1 MTTSTIAKISRC
13 RATNRRQAL
22 PVSGSHPAVNRQ
34 IAIVAGTHVA
44 KYESCNVSAATLRLS
59 RSLCANQIPWATL
72 TAARKIQNPMA
83 SAQCHR
89 VIAIMSADAQD
100 TRLNTSVIGVSWP
113 FGAIAT
119 TLIVMVLP
127 SAEML
132 LTPLLFTRP
141 PTLATMLTEESS
153 MMVSE

>member
-44 KYESCNVSAATLRLS
+44 KYDSCDVTTATLRVS

-89 VIAIMSADAQD
+89 VIAIMTADAQGD
-100 TRLNTSVIGVSWP
+100 TRLNTSVNGVSWP
-113 FGAIAT
+113 FGATCT

-132 LTPLLFTRP
+132 LTPLLITRP
-141 PTLATMLTEESS
+141 PALAMMLTE
-153 MMVSE
+153 